1 LGANTVCFAF
11 WTIYGRRSLIVVIVQ
26 ERDMSKQSSKISFTG
41 IAIGAVALLLAVV
54 HFWAGPFSPQPTLEQ
69 TVAEKAVAIKEATL
83 AALKGEEPVV
93 PVQEKGIGTDQIV
106 SLATAVF
113 GGLAI
118 VLGVLGFAKK
128 EPLRVA
134 GGAVA
139 LGGSAIAFQ
148 FAVLALGATVL
159 AILIAAVLSQIGIG

>member
-1 LGANTVCFAF
+1 
-11 WTIYGRRSLIVVIVQ
+11 
-26 ERDMSKQSSKISFTG
+26 MSEQSSKISFTG

-93 PVQEKGIGTDQIV
+93 PVQEKGMGADQIV

-134 GGAVA
+134 GGA
-139 LGGSAIAFQ
+139 
-148 FAVLALGATVL
+148 
-159 AILIAAVLSQIGIG
+159 AVLSQIGIG